1 MNNLKNK
8 VQLIGRLGND
18 PEMKTL
24 PTGISLTKMRIAT
37 SESYRDKN
45 GTTQTDTQ
53 WHNVSIWGKP
63 ADLAKQYLSK
73 GSQVMVDGRIKYEE
87 FTDKE
92 GKKRCFTE
100 IIATD
105 IVFLDKK
112 ATA

>member
-1 MNNLKNK
+1 
-8 VQLIGRLGND
+8 
-18 PEMKTL
+18 
-24 PTGISLTKMRIAT
+24 
-37 SESYRDKN
+37 
-45 GTTQTDTQ
+45 
-53 WHNVSIWGKP
+53 IWGKP

-100 IIATD
+100 IVATD

-112 ATA
+112 AIA